1 MDPEND
7 RFKELDALIT
17 EALKEKPEWELS
29 LSFTDTLLRKVEK
42 RLTWRELIRE
52 FAMKTG
58 IVAGALIILTV
69 CLIFPVRESINP
81 FLLLVVD
88 HWQLVAGA
96 GFLILFTFFSD
107 QVLLKFYSKQRLF
120 SDPRS

>member
-1 MDPEND
+1 MNPEND
-7 RFKELDALIT
+7 RLKELDNLIT
-17 EALKEKPEWELS
+17 DALKEKPEYELS

-58 IVAGALIILTV
+58 IAAGALIILAV
-69 CLIFPVRESINP
+69 CLIFPLRESINP
-81 FLLLVVD
+81 FLLLVLD
-88 HWQLVAGA
+88 HWQIVTGA

-107 QVLLKFYSKQRLF
+107 QVLLKFFSKQRMM
-120 SDPRS
+120 P

>member
-1 MDPEND
+1 MNPEND
-7 RFKELDALIT
+7 HLKELDALIT

-58 IVAGALIILTV
+58 IVAGSLVVLLV
-69 CLIFPVRESINP
+69 CLIFPLRESLNP
-81 FLLLVVD
+81 FLLLIVE
-88 HWQLVAGA
+88 HWQLVTGA

-107 QVLLKFYSKQRLF
+107 QVLLKFFSKQRLYAG
-120 SDPRS
+120 SGS